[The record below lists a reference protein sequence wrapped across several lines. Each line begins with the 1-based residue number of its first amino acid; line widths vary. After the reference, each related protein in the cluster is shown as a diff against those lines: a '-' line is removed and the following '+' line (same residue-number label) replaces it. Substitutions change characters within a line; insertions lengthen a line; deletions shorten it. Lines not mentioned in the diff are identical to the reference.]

1 MNGIKLIS
9 TGSAVPKKV
18 VTNDDLAKI
27 VDTNDEWISTRTGI
41 RSRRYCTDGE
51 SHTSLCLA
59 AARQALE
66 RGGVA
71 PGEIGICL
79 VATVTPDFLSPAAA
93 CLLQKELGFPEDTI
107 CFDLNAACS
116 GFVYALHTAEC
127 LLASTPRKYGLVL
140 GAEILSRV
148 MDFGDRSTCVLFGDG
163 AGAALVEWGANYPSL
178 HAVLG
183 CRGNSEVLYVPG
195 VNTAAPP
202 HVHMDGQSV
211 FRFAVE
217 AVPRCA
223 REVLDRAGLPA
234 HHRLCREEAGH
245 RPGQVPRQ
253 HRAHRQHL
261 RRQRSPAAGRAGGR
275 RGHHLRP
282 KSPVCGL
289 RRRADL
295 GRGSAGAGV
304 ASNKRQSRLLE
315 RDAAPARKF
324 CPASPDKTHTCGL
337 RSVFVHAHIAA
348 ENGFHFISPPA
359 GGEPLR
365 GFFAEAFHKEFL

>member
-195 VNTAAPP
+195 VNTAARLPMSIWTASRCSASP
-202 HVHMDGQSV
+202 W
-211 FRFAVE
+211 RLCP
-217 AVPRCA
+217 AVPGRCWT
-223 REVLDRAGLPA
+223 GLALP
-234 HHRLCREEAGH
+234 RRTSTSSCST
-245 RPGQVPRQ
+245 RPT
-253 HRAHRQHL
+253 
-261 RRQRSPAAGRAGGR
+261 
-275 RGHHLRP
+275 
-282 KSPVCGL
+282 
-289 RRRADL
+289 
-295 GRGSAGAGV
+295 SA
-304 ASNKRQSRLLE
+304 SSTL
-315 RDAAPARKF
+315 P
-324 CPASPDKTHTCGL
+324 
-337 RSVFVHAHIAA
+337 
-348 ENGFHFISPPA
+348 
-359 GGEPLR
+359 
-365 GFFAEAFHKEFL
+365 

>member
-41 RSRRYCTDGE
+41 RSRRYCTDGV
-51 SHTSLCLA
+51 SHTSLPLP
-59 AARQALE
+59 AARQPLD
-66 RGGVA
+66 RSGVA
-71 PGEIGICL
+71 PREFAICL

-223 REVLDRAGLPA
+223 REVLDRAGLTPEDIDLFVFHQA
-234 HHRLCREEAGH
+234 N
-245 RPGQVPRQ
+245 
-253 HRAHRQHL
+253 
-261 RRQRSPAAGRAGGR
+261 QRIIDFAVKKQSGAGRGAKSCYGGNIER
-275 RGHHLRP
+275 TGNTSAASVPLLLDELVGGGAITSGQ
-282 KSPVCGL
+282 KALCVGFGGGL
-289 RRRADL
+289 TW
-295 GRGSAGAGV
+295 AGA
-304 ASNKRQSRLLE
+304 LLE
-315 RDAAPARKF
+315 LA
-324 CPASPDKTHTCGL
+324 
-337 RSVFVHAHIAA
+337 
-348 ENGFHFISPPA
+348 
-359 GGEPLR
+359 
-365 GFFAEAFHKEFL
+365 

>member
-163 AGAALVEWGANYPSL
+163 AGAALVEWGQTTPPSTPCWAAGATQRCSTSPASTL
-178 HAVLG
+178 PRPPMSIWTASRCSASPWRL
-183 CRGNSEVLYVPG
+183 CPAVPG
-195 VNTAAPP
+195 RCWTGLAL
-202 HVHMDGQSV
+202 
-211 FRFAVE
+211 
-217 AVPRCA
+217 PRRTSTSSCSTRPTSA
-223 REVLDRAGLPA
+223 SSTLP
-234 HHRLCREEAGH
+234 
-245 RPGQVPRQ
+245 
-253 HRAHRQHL
+253 
-261 RRQRSPAAGRAGGR
+261 
-275 RGHHLRP
+275 
-282 KSPVCGL
+282 
-289 RRRADL
+289 
-295 GRGSAGAGV
+295 
-304 ASNKRQSRLLE
+304 
-315 RDAAPARKF
+315 
-324 CPASPDKTHTCGL
+324 
-337 RSVFVHAHIAA
+337 
-348 ENGFHFISPPA
+348 
-359 GGEPLR
+359 
-365 GFFAEAFHKEFL
+365 

>member
-66 RGGVA
+66 RGGVT

-223 REVLDRAGLPA
+223 REVLDRTGLTPEDIDLFVFHQA
-234 HHRLCREEAGH
+234 NQRIIDFAVKKLGIYRRLYR
-245 RPGQVPRQ
+245 
-253 HRAHRQHL
+253 
-261 RRQRSPAAGRAGGR
+261 
-275 RGHHLRP
+275 
-282 KSPVCGL
+282 
-289 RRRADL
+289 
-295 GRGSAGAGV
+295 
-304 ASNKRQSRLLE
+304 
-315 RDAAPARKF
+315 
-324 CPASPDKTHTCGL
+324 
-337 RSVFVHAHIAA
+337 
-348 ENGFHFISPPA
+348 
-359 GGEPLR
+359 
-365 GFFAEAFHKEFL
+365 